1 MGRQFTSKLSRHPAL
16 FSICHS
22 RFAICFIYLTT
33 TNHLCQF
40 QSTVIRK
47 SQGGETTL
55 RIISVIV
62 TVGLITSVLTVLR
75 YEFSQ
80 GIDPVLIFLLVTY
93 PLLIGTV
100 VYYYLQ
106 YKNTRSNL
114 HAEHYA
120 RWYLQSFSK
129 VCLTETDLKIIRDEL
144 TSSILRLIRP
154 ALVNVYE
161 QDSKTKRLEIVQQ
174 AGIKDLPDSAKQ
186 GYPHGEGIPGWVMQN
201 QNTVIFADISQEQIL
216 KVDPW
221 AKAMELRS
229 YAAVPIIVKGKAAG
243 IIAMYSLEANYFQD
257 FNLLIAQIVSQMY
270 GLRLTSHSTTL

>member
-1 MGRQFTSKLSRHPAL
+1 M
-16 FSICHS
+16 
-22 RFAICFIYLTT
+22 
-33 TNHLCQF
+33 CQF
-40 QSTVIRK
+40 QFTVICK
-47 SQGGETTL
+47 SQVGETPL

-106 YKNTRSNL
+106 YRNIQSNL
-114 HAEHYA
+114 HGEHYA

-129 VCLTETDLKIIRDEL
+129 VCLTETDLTIIRDEL
-144 TSSILRLIRP
+144 TNSILRLIRP

-161 QDSKTKRLEIVQQ
+161 QNSETERLEIVQQ
-174 AGIKDLPDSAKQ
+174 AGIKDLPNAAKH

-201 QNTVIFADISQEQIL
+201 QNTVIVSDISQEQIL
-216 KVDPW
+216 KIDSW
-221 AKAMELRS
+221 AKAMDLRS
-229 YAAVPIIVKGKAAG
+229 YAALPIIVRGKAAG
-243 IIAMYSLEANYFQD
+243 IITMYSLEANYFQD
-257 FNLLIAQIVSQMY
+257 FNLLIAQIVSQLCV
-270 GLRLTSHSTTL
+270 LRLASHPATL

>member
-1 MGRQFTSKLSRHPAL
+1 M
-16 FSICHS
+16 
-22 RFAICFIYLTT
+22 
-33 TNHLCQF
+33 
-40 QSTVIRK
+40 IRK

-93 PLLIGTV
+93 PLLIGAV
-100 VYYYLQ
+100 VYY
-106 YKNTRSNL
+106 
-114 HAEHYA
+114 
-120 RWYLQSFSK
+120 YLQSFSK

-144 TSSILRLIRP
+144 ASSILRLIRP

-161 QDSKTKRLEIVQQ
+161 QDSETKRLEIVQQ

-229 YAAVPIIVKGKAAG
+229 YAAVPIIVRGKAAG
-243 IIAMYSLEANYFQD
+243 IIAMYSLEANFFQD
-257 FNLLIAQIVSQMY
+257 FNLLIAQIVAQLY
-270 GLRLTSHSTTL
+270 ALRLTSHPTTP